1 MNGAFKSVL
10 LRVFGRGSEVMPT
23 GRPPDRQ
30 QLWDG
35 EESSKGDW
43 VVKPN
48 TWPRPLLRGPAAP
61 TELLVSRRWG
71 VSRQARLRSDRVNV
85 LARSCGGGR
94 RDRDRRTRRDGA
106 RRHRWRGRRHDR

>member
-35 EESSKGDW
+35 EESSKGDR

-48 TWPRPLLRGPAAP
+48 TWPRPLLLAA
-61 TELLVSRRWG
+61 TIDLLVSRRWG

-85 LARSCGGGR
+85 LARSCRGGR
-94 RDRDRRTRRDGA
+94 RDRDSRTRRDGA
-106 RRHRWRGRRHDR
+106 RRHR